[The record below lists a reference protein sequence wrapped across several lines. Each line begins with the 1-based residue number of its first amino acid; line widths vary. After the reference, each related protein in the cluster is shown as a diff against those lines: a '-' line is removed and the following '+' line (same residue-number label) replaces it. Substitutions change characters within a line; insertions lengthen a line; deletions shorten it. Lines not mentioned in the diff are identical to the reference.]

1 MSGPRPDA
9 FAALLGIQVE
19 RCGPGHTVAR
29 LTTDQRHANPHAT
42 VHGAVFYAVAGAAVA
57 AAANDEENSG
67 IISSVL
73 VEYLQPAAL
82 GDELYAEVTRE
93 VSTGREDIFTG
104 TVRRGAEGD
113 LLAWVRAR
121 GHAPGPPGLSLR
133 RVGRP
138 TAAPSGLRGYRCCG
152 DGRICGNQVIDAT
165 RLGPQSGAMQ
175 QRHVVIVAF
184 EGVQPLDAVGPHEV
198 FAGAG
203 RAAASLGRAG
213 RLPRHPRLHGRRP
226 RPGRERARPG
236 HDAPTRRV
244 RAHRHPGAPRRER
257 HP

>member
-9 FAALLGIQVE
+9 FAALLGIRVE

-104 TVRRGAEGD
+104 SVRRGAEGD

-121 GHAPGPPGLSLR
+121 G
-133 RVGRP
+133 
-138 TAAPSGLRGYRCCG
+138 
-152 DGRICGNQVIDAT
+152 T
-165 RLGPQSGAMQ
+165 R
-175 QRHVVIVAF
+175 
-184 EGVQPLDAVGPHEV
+184 
-198 FAGAG
+198 
-203 RAAASLGRAG
+203 
-213 RLPRHPRLHGRRP
+213 
-226 RPGRERARPG
+226 RARPG
-236 HDAPTRRV
+236 
-244 RAHRHPGAPRRER
+244 
-257 HP
+257 